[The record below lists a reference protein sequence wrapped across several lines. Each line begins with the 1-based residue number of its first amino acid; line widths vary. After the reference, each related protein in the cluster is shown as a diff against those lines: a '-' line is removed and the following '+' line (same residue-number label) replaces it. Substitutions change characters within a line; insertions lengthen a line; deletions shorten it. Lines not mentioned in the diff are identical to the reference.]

1 MSAPP
6 KNETAAPVKVAAGSD
21 EEAVQVGINAPG
33 VQVPPSDEGGQAW
46 ARPAADQGTPLPQK
60 SGGGPR
66 EGVSDVPR
74 GSEHPAPIDPPAT
87 PAPQDPLIAA
97 LLEEILRG
105 RPNARVFVAD
115 GRAGATARWSE
126 MAQKKKEADL

>member
-21 EEAVQVGINAPG
+21 EEAKQAGTDAPAPP
-33 VQVPPSDEGGQAW
+33 VPPSDDGLQAG
-46 ARPAADQGTPLPQK
+46 ARPATDQGTPLPQT
-60 SGGGPR
+60 SGGPR
-66 EGVSDVPR
+66 EGVSDFR
-74 GSEHPAPIDPPAT
+74 EGSNRPAPGDPPT
-87 PAPQDPLIAA
+87 PPTPQDPLIAA

-115 GRAGATARWSE
+115 GREGASARWSE
-126 MAQKKKEADL
+126 IAQKKKGGAI